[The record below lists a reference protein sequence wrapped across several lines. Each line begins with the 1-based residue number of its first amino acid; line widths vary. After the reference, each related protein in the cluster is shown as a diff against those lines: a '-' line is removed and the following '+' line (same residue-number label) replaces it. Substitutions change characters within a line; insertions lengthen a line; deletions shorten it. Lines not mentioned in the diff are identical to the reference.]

1 MAQTVEIIDITKV
14 NERVKAAVEHTSQ
27 WSGKAQPYAK
37 DIVEHYNA
45 EAESYEEM
53 YLTMGY
59 HDHEKVNEIACE
71 LIPDQA
77 TREVIEVLD
86 MGCGTGLVG
95 DQLFKV
101 GGFKNIFGVDA
112 SVEMMAKAKAKG
124 SYKQTIE
131 LWLGKPETF
140 PKNLRNRFRLLV
152 CCAVLAEGHCDKKLF
167 DEMVMAAKGRGSI
180 IIFSTRDHYLRD
192 YGYQKRM
199 DELEANGTW
208 KLAKSLLIPKYDK
221 LGDQNLGRYKKTE
234 VRICAYEIL

>member
-1 MAQTVEIIDITKV
+1 
-14 NERVKAAVEHTSQ
+14 
-27 WSGKAQPYAK
+27 
-37 DIVEHYNA
+37 
-45 EAESYEEM
+45 
-53 YLTMGY
+53 
-59 HDHEKVNEIACE
+59 
-71 LIPDQA
+71 
-77 TREVIEVLD
+77 

-101 GGFKNIFGVDA
+101 GGFKNILGVDA